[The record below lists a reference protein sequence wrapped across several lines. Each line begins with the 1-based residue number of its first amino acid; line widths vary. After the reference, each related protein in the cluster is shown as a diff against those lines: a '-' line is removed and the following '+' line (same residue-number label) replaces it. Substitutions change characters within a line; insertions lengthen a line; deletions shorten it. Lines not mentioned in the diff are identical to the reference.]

1 VIGTLGPSA
10 YWYLT
15 RSTGVVSL
23 VLLTVTMVLG
33 VIDVERWST
42 RDWPRFMLDSLHRS
56 VSLLVLVFVGLH
68 IVTAVLDSFVPIAL
82 VDAVIPFAGRY
93 RPLWLGLGTV
103 AFDLLLALAI
113 TSVARQRLGYRAWRI
128 THWLAYACWPVALVH
143 GLGTGSDVKSAWSLI
158 LTAVCALAVLV
169 AVGAR
174 ALDGWPE
181 RRLLRG
187 GALALTA
194 TLPIGLL
201 LWLPGG
207 PLGHGWARRAGTPA
221 TLLASSAGGVGASAT
236 SASPGAA
243 GGGAAGGAPAGG
255 AGSPSSG
262 AGGLGAPFE
271 ATLSGRIAEGP
282 GPAPGL
288 VAVKIG
294 TSFSGSAAGR
304 LEIEIDGRPVGEGG
318 VSLGASRVTLTSA
331 STPAIYRGHV
341 VALEGNRLVASV
353 SAGGGRA
360 LSLQVVLAIA
370 PRGGT
375 VSGTLAASPASGR

>member
-1 VIGTLGPSA
+1 
-10 YWYLT
+10 
-15 RSTGVVSL
+15 
-23 VLLTVTMVLG
+23 
-33 VIDVERWST
+33 
-42 RDWPRFMLDSLHRS
+42 
-56 VSLLVLVFVGLH
+56 
-68 IVTAVLDSFVPIAL
+68 
-82 VDAVIPFAGRY
+82 
-93 RPLWLGLGTV
+93 
-103 AFDLLLALAI
+103 
-113 TSVARQRLGYRAWRI
+113 
-128 THWLAYACWPVALVH
+128 
-143 GLGTGSDVKSAWSLI
+143 
-158 LTAVCALAVLV
+158 VLV

-181 RRLLRG
+181 RRWLRG
-187 GALALTA
+187 GALALAA

-236 SASPGAA
+236 GASTGAA
-243 GGGAAGGAPAGG
+243 GGGG
-255 AGSPSSG
+255 SSG
-262 AGGLGAPFE
+262 GGSSSDAGLGAPFE

-318 VSLGASRVTLTSA
+318 VSLGSSRVTLTSA